1 MVLEKTS
8 NEAYQA
14 LWIEIVLDHQKN
26 IVCGILYRQHNS
38 PESFQ
43 SYFDEAVEKYIF
55 YDKPVYIIGDF
66 NIDLLK
72 SQSSNISQNFLMSAQ
87 SLHLIPTIDKPTRV
101 HKTSATLI
109 DNIFTLNDLEQF
121 LVSGNIISDLTDHFS
136 QFCILRNPTNRV
148 LSLPHKVRDYSKFLT
163 DDFNNELTQINW
175 DIIFTN
181 THQDID
187 KIFSTFYNKF
197 NKLVNKHA
205 PLKKLSGRKAK

>member
-1 MVLEKTS
+1 M
-8 NEAYQA
+8 
-14 LWIEIVLDHQKN
+14 
-26 IVCGILYRQHNS
+26 
-38 PESFQ
+38 ES
-43 SYFDEAVEKYIF
+43 
-55 YDKPVYIIGDF
+55 PVYIIGDF

-87 SLHLIPTIDKPTRV
+87 SLHLSIPTIDKPTRV

-205 PLKKLSGRKAK
+205 PLKKLSGRKAQ